1 MSNKI
6 LVVDDEMEIADLIEV
21 YLKNE
26 NYIVYKFYNGQDALK
41 CMEETSIDL
50 AILDI
55 MLPDIDGFT
64 LCKKIREHH
73 TYPIIMLT
81 AKYAEIDKITGLT
94 LGADDYITKPFRP
107 LEMIA
112 RVKSQL
118 RRCQK
123 YNLVHVGNVE
133 NSNGESDDQLVC
145 GLLTMNIKAHTCFLG
160 EQPVVLTPTEFSIL
174 RILIENAGNIV
185 SSEELFHQIWKDEYY
200 SKANNTITVHVRHL
214 REKLGDSL
222 DHPRFIKTIWGV
234 GYKIEK

>member
-55 MLPDIDGFT
+55 MLPDIAGFT

-81 AKYAEIDKITGLT
+81 AKDAEIDKIT
-94 LGADDYITKPFRP
+94 
-107 LEMIA
+107 
-112 RVKSQL
+112 
-118 RRCQK
+118 
-123 YNLVHVGNVE
+123 
-133 NSNGESDDQLVC
+133 
-145 GLLTMNIKAHTCFLG
+145 LL
-160 EQPVVLTPTEFSIL
+160 
-174 RILIENAGNIV
+174 
-185 SSEELFHQIWKDEYY
+185 
-200 SKANNTITVHVRHL
+200 
-214 REKLGDSL
+214 
-222 DHPRFIKTIWGV
+222 
-234 GYKIEK
+234 